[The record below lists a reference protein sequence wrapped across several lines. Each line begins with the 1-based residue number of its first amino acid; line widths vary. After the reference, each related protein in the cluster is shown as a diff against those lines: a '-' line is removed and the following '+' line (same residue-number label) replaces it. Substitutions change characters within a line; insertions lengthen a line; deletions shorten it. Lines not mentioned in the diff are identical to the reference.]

1 MKASYDSSVEGHKLV
16 KVVFE
21 RQTPDAAAPTI
32 EVVYHLTFSGDFRI
46 VDNVPVLSLLSC
58 TRTDTREKVTLRNDE
73 QEQVLKA
80 AAEAATEATSI
91 DW

>member
-1 MKASYDSSVEGHKLV
+1 MKASYDSSVEGRKLV

-21 RQTPDAAAPTI
+21 RQTPDAAAPII
-32 EVVYHLTFSGDFRI
+32 EVVYHLTFPGGFRV

-58 TRTDTREKVTLRNDE
+58 TRMDTRERVTLRNDE
-73 QEQVLKA
+73 QEQVLEA
-80 AAEAATEATSI
+80 AAEAAAEATSS